1 MEVSLYLMYTWKIFR
16 EKWVTLQGGL
26 EFSRKCHINMKTFLM
41 VELMTFRKEE
51 WVFKEKMEDV
61 IACDKVCLVSV
72 ISSPVI
78 KVHLPWWITFLDR
91 GCMPSELLW
100 RLCLL
105 GDKGNSEKASPWI
118 CCVSGANSSH
128 THTWKSIY
136 WSSIFWDSM
145 SSYASVVMSYPLS
158 AASEWLYLYAP

>member
-1 MEVSLYLMYTWKIFR
+1 
-16 EKWVTLQGGL
+16 
-26 EFSRKCHINMKTFLM
+26 MKTFLM

-105 GDKGNSEKASPWI
+105 GDKGNSEKASP
-118 CCVSGANSSH
+118 
-128 THTWKSIY
+128 
-136 WSSIFWDSM
+136 
-145 SSYASVVMSYPLS
+145 
-158 AASEWLYLYAP
+158 